1 MKKKLK
7 FSSKIMLA
15 VKKAMGIVVPSCDE
29 TSHLISQAL
38 DENISLIQKLRIRMH
53 LMFCKY
59 CRNFMKQ
66 MSLIRT
72 IMKRQAV
79 DEKLDKASRDISLS
93 DQARKRI
100 ETQLKREN

>member
-1 MKKKLK
+1 
-7 FSSKIMLA
+7 MLA

-66 MSLIRT
+66 MSLIRA

-79 DEKLDKASRDISLS
+79 DEKSDKVGEVSLS